1 MMKIM
6 ISKIKP
12 MTLIQ
17 ATYSQKNAF
26 ILFAGLIGLSTAN
39 LAFAADW
46 QFDLGKTSVNFV
58 TPPSGLTQVSGG
70 FSKFDGQ
77 ITGDIFDQKHVQISF
92 TVQANSVS
100 TGLGWRDSTLKG
112 DSLFNVDKYPTI
124 TFKTTNV
131 TQIDPAHVIMQGD
144 LTMLGVTKPLKV
156 KVTLEK
162 PKMDPATKVVS
173 ISATAD
179 SVVSRSDWGMTGYSS
194 FVGNDIAVH
203 MVGVMTSNNVN
214 PDDLAK
220 VLKH

>member
-1 MMKIM
+1 MMNIM
-6 ISKIKP
+6 MSKIKQ
-12 MTLIQ
+12 T
-17 ATYSQKNAF
+17 TYFQKQAF
-26 ILFAGLIGLSTAN
+26 ILTGLIGLSATHV
-39 LAFAADW
+39 AFAADW
-46 QFDLGKTSVNFV
+46 QFDLSKTSVNFV

-162 PKMDPATKVVS
+162 PKMDPVTKVVS

-203 MVGVMTSNNVN
+203 MIGVMVSNNVT
-214 PDDLAK
+214 PADLEK

>member
-1 MMKIM
+1 MMNKT
-6 ISKIKP
+6 ISTIKQV
-12 MTLIQ
+12 TF
-17 ATYSQKNAF
+17 AQKTA
-26 ILFAGLIGLSTAN
+26 LFLFTGLVGLSSAN
-39 LAFAADW
+39 FACAADW
-46 QFDLGKTSVNFV
+46 QFDLNKTSVTFV
-58 TPPSGLTQVSGG
+58 TPPSGLTQVTGS

-112 DSLFNVDKYPTI
+112 SSLFNADKYPTI
-124 TFKTTNV
+124 TFKSTNV

-156 KVTLEK
+156 KITLEK
-162 PKMDPATKVVS
+162 PKVDPVTKVVS
-173 ISATAD
+173 ISATSD
-179 SVVSRSDWGMTGYSS
+179 SVVSRSDWGMDGYSS

-203 MVGVMTSNNVN
+203 MTGVMVSNNVT
-214 PDDLAK
+214 PADLEK